1 MNRNL
6 ISTMPATRQLRM
18 MMLRLTLLLT
28 LLATGC
34 ATSRVTVREI
44 SSDRMVRSV
53 RAGVPF
59 TPPVDGKFVPQA
71 LFLEMLDY
79 YVRMSDQK

>member
-1 MNRNL
+1 
-6 ISTMPATRQLRM
+6 MPRLRVM
-18 MMLRLTLLLT
+18 MILSTLLWT

-53 RAGVPF
+53 QAGVPF
-59 TPPVDGKFVPQA
+59 VSPVDGKFVPTSRFIE
-71 LFLEMLDY
+71 LLDA
-79 YVRMSDQK
+79 YVRLSDQK